1 MKTYPL
7 VSIIILNYNGK
18 RWLNQCL
25 PTIKKITYKPLEVII
40 VNNGSTDDSGDFV
53 KKKYP
58 EFKLIELQ
66 PNKGFA
72 GANNVG
78 VKAARGKYVLI
89 INNDTKVPA
98 DFLTPLVRRMEQDKT
113 IGVIQPKIRSLRK
126 KHLLDAACSFYT
138 STGFQYHYGYYQS
151 QNKRQYNKEQFVYSA
166 KGACLFT
173 RRADYLKLGGFDE
186 DFVCYVEESDYCHRV
201 WLSGKK
207 IIYLPESYIYHW
219 GGGDMSVMEKS
230 ETTIFRSFRNRYYS
244 YIKNLSF
251 PELIKLLPIHLVFCE
266 AMIFSALFRGIIRYG
281 IAAQLGT
288 LWWVFHLPRILKKRR
303 YVQNKIRKV
312 SDSEFLPLIK
322 HDPPLSYYSH
332 FLRNPEAK
340 YNEPPVNNTE

>member
-1 MKTYPL
+1 MLHPK
-7 VSIIILNYNGK
+7 VSIIILNYNGR
-18 RWLNQCL
+18 RWLEKCL
-25 PTIKKITYKPLEVII
+25 PTIRKIKYKPVEVIV
-40 VNNGSTDDSGDFV
+40 VNNGSTDSSRKFV
-53 KKKYP
+53 EKNYP
-58 EFKLIELQ
+58 EFRLIEIKK
-66 PNKGFA
+66 NKGFA

-78 VKAARGKYVLI
+78 VRAARGKYVLI
-89 INNDTKVPA
+89 INNDTEVPP

-126 KHLLDAACSFYT
+126 RHLLDAACSFYT

-201 WLSGKK
+201 WLLGKK
-207 IIYLPESYIYHW
+207 VIYLPESYIYHW

-230 ETTIFRSFRNRYYS
+230 EITIYRSFKNRFYS
-244 YIKNLSF
+244 YIKNLSAL
-251 PELIKLLPIHLVFCE
+251 ELMKLLPVHLVFCE
-266 AMIFSALFRGIIRYG
+266 AMIFSALLRGIIRYG

-303 YVQNKIRKV
+303 YIQNKIRKV
-312 SDSEFLPLIK
+312 ADRDFLPLIK
-322 HDPPLSYYSH
+322 HDPPLSYYPH

-340 YNEPPVNNTE
+340 YDEPEVS